1 MQAIGSA
8 LRAGQS
14 DLSPVAPVSPASL
27 PPAARALGRLCREVV
42 ALDEMH
48 LDQVSRRLPILRH
61 LKRGDME
68 LLPGKLVA
76 LFDVR
81 LQQWRAIDYI
91 AQAKQNGMRR
101 LVQCCAR

>member
-1 MQAIGSA
+1 MY
-8 LRAGQS
+8 
-14 DLSPVAPVSPASL
+14 
-27 PPAARALGRLCREVV
+27 
-42 ALDEMH
+42 

-61 LKRGDME
+61 FKKGDMQ

-91 AQAKQNGMRR
+91 AEASRKWPGGRSRFARVGETRGPRGSQISATSVFNGLMS
-101 LVQCCAR
+101 LSEKGYSWI